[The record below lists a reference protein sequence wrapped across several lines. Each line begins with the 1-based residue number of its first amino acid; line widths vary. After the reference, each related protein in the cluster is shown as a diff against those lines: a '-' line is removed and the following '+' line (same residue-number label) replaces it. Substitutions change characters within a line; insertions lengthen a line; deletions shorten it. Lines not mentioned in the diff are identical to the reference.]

1 MARLLS
7 TSRIIGSKTVPILN
21 GLFFSRLLLLVLAIP
36 LSAQQDVKGSSDHP
50 LFPNRMPGFAIS
62 YYQQLGYGSYN
73 FHGKPQQKVE
83 GKYTKISYLIK
94 KDAPNP
100 GDLAIRRN
108 YENAV
113 KAAGGQV
120 VYADDYYSVVKITR
134 HGAEVWAEVITRP
147 GGPQYDLNI
156 IEREEMAQ
164 VITADAMANAIDRDG
179 FVALDIQFA
188 TGKAEVLPE
197 SKPTVEQI
205 VTLMKK
211 RSNLHVGVEGHT
223 DNIGTPAANKALS
236 QARAKA
242 VADLI
247 VTAGINANRLE
258 AAGYGQERPIA
269 DNRLAD
275 GRAKNRRVEIV
286 KR

>member
-1 MARLLS
+1 MAHAR
-7 TSRIIGSKTVPILN
+7 TISRTLAQELRQILN
-21 GLFFSRLLLLVLAIP
+21 AVFFCGFLLFVFAMP
-36 LSAQQDVKGSSDHP
+36 LNAQQDVKGSSDHP

-62 YYQQLGYGSYN
+62 YYQQLGYSSYN
-73 FHGKPQQKVE
+73 FHGRPQQKVE
-83 GKYTKISYLIK
+83 GKYTKISYLIRNN
-94 KDAPNP
+94 APNP

-108 YENAV
+108 YEHAI
-113 KAAGGQV
+113 KASGGQV
-120 VYADDYYSVVKITR
+120 VYADDYYSVMKIMR
-134 HGAEVWAEVITRP
+134 DGKEVWAEVITRP

-156 IEREEMAQ
+156 IERGEMEQ
-164 VITADAMANAIDRDG
+164 VITADAMATAIDRDG
-179 FVALDIQFA
+179 FVALDIHFA

-205 VTLMKK
+205 VALMKA
-211 RSNLHVGVEGHT
+211 RTDLRVGVEGHT
-223 DNIGTPAANKALS
+223 DNVGSPNANKSLS

-247 VTAGINANRLE
+247 AAAGINANRLE